1 MYEEDNTRFFVS
13 LMRTNSFQAREFNS
27 VGVDDGLT
35 GLTEYYRGIDRHS
48 H

>member
-13 LMRTNSFQAREFNS
+13 LTRTISLQIGEFNS
-27 VGVDDGLT
+27 IDIGDGLT
-35 GLTEYYRGIDRHS
+35 GLTEYYRRIDSRS

>member
-13 LMRTNSFQAREFNS
+13 LTKTISFQVREFNNI
-27 VGVDDGLT
+27 GVDDGLT
-35 GLTEYYRGIDRHS
+35 GLTEYYRWIDRHS